1 MRYERIITTG
11 LPGTKIGERG
21 VAINL
26 EGLTTG
32 GYRQGL
38 MEQEV
43 ERQAHLFCFVW
54 LLADSIIQS
63 DKVVGNIH

>member
-38 MEQEV
+38 LEQDIARQLPRAPLAWFTGGPTEEV
-43 ERQAHLFCFVW
+43 
-54 LLADSIIQS
+54 
-63 DKVVGNIH
+63 

>member
-38 MEQEV
+38 LEQEV
-43 ERQAHLFCFVW
+43 EAERGKQRRPVVRQ
-54 LLADSIIQS
+54 
-63 DKVVGNIH
+63 